1 MDEKLDE
8 IRSEVT
14 KHIENG
20 DFTKKDFEMFCAR
33 YNNFSDKKAVVRY
46 DRLVALQNN
55 EVIAD
60 MYKTSKNKLVE
71 GYEAIKDLSWN
82 ELSDAVL
89 SEAGKKSTRCTLQA
103 EPLEGKRLVLGC
115 TPKQLSLF

>member
-33 YNNFSDKKAVVRY
+33 YNNFVSA
-46 DRLVALQNN
+46 
-55 EVIAD
+55 
-60 MYKTSKNKLVE
+60 
-71 GYEAIKDLSWN
+71 
-82 ELSDAVL
+82 
-89 SEAGKKSTRCTLQA
+89 
-103 EPLEGKRLVLGC
+103 
-115 TPKQLSLF
+115 

>member
-1 MDEKLDE
+1 MDEKLNK
-8 IRSEVT
+8 IKREVN

-46 DRLVALQNN
+46 DRLAEKRGVIVTDVIESVNKVLVALQNN

-60 MYKTSKNKLVE
+60 MYKASKN
-71 GYEAIKDLSWN
+71 N
-82 ELSDAVL
+82 
-89 SEAGKKSTRCTLQA
+89 
-103 EPLEGKRLVLGC
+103 
-115 TPKQLSLF
+115 